1 MNVRLMA
8 WTLVVAGSAALTS
21 KAHPGHAPF
30 SEGTKHFI
38 SSPSHLGI
46 VLLFT
51 AGLFAAAQ
59 LLKGRRER
67 AVVRTIAAAI
77 ALVAIVF

>member
-1 MNVRLMA
+1 MNLRLMA
-8 WTLVVAGSAALTS
+8 WTAAVAASAALTS
-21 KAHPGHAPF
+21 NAHPGHAPF

-38 SSPSHLGI
+38 SNPSHVGI
-46 VLLFT
+46 VLLFA

-59 LLKGRRER
+59 LLKGRSER
-67 AVVRTIAAAI
+67 TVVRSIAAVI